1 VDTVTTP
8 DARPVQAAEQIS
20 ELALLERVVAGDED
34 AFEALYV
41 RYQPKLLSFL
51 KRMLGDP
58 SAAEEVA
65 DDVLVVLWQSAH
77 RFEGR
82 SKLSTWLFGIAY
94 RKAANVLRSR
104 LYRKEIPLD
113 DSLSDAAPD
122 AARRVELGEWLDKA
136 FGELSAD
143 HRMVVELTFVHGLS
157 YQEIAAI
164 ADCPVNTVKTRMFH
178 ARRRLQAALN
188 ALDSSRAEDL

>member
-1 VDTVTTP
+1 VTTP
-8 DARPVQAAEQIS
+8 DARPAPAADQTS
-20 ELALLERVVAGDED
+20 ERALLERIVAGDEG
-34 AFEALYV
+34 AFEALYR
-41 RYQPKLLSFL
+41 RYQPKLFVFL

-58 SAAEEVA
+58 AAAEEVA
-65 DDVLVVLWQSAH
+65 DDVLVVLWQDAH

-104 LYRKEIPLD
+104 PRKEIPLD
-113 DSLSDAAPD
+113 GPLPGTVPD
-122 AARRVELGEWLDKA
+122 AASRLELGEWLEKA
-136 FGELSAD
+136 LGELSAD

-178 ARRRLQAALN
+178 ARRRLQTALN
-188 ALDSSRAEDL
+188 ALVSFRAEDLS